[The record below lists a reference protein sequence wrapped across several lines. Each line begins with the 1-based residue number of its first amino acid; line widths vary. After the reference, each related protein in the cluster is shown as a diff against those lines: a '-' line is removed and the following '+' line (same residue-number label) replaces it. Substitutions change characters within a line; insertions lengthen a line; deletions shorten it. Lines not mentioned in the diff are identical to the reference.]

1 MFKRRFALP
10 AAAFAAA
17 TGLLVVGAGAASA
30 APTTAYPPVP
40 HCGLSVSSSG
50 VEPGQII
57 TVSGGGSGLTAN
69 HIYTVSV
76 YSSPVQIGSTTTNA
90 SGLFS
95 VDVKVPAL
103 ADGTHEIKL
112 DGAVCDTATITVG
125 ETQTESAAGLA
136 FTGTPVVAAG
146 IAGIGLLAIGGIV
159 LAAGRRRNSV

>member
-17 TGLLVVGAGAASA
+17 TGLLVIGGGAASA
-30 APTTAYPPVP
+30 APTAYPPVS

-76 YSSPVQIGSTTTNA
+76 YSSPVQLASAMTNA

-95 VDVKVPAL
+95 VDVTVPAL
-103 ADGTHEIKL
+103 SDGTHEVKL
-112 DGAVCDTATITVG
+112 NGVACDTAEIVVG
-125 ETQTESAAGLA
+125 GAQTESAAGLA

-159 LAAGRRRNSV
+159 LAAGRRRNSA